1 MNILMVYPRYPDTFW
16 SFRYALKFVSKKSVF
31 PPLGLL
37 TVASLL
43 PKGWNKKVVDLNV
56 RNLKDEDIL
65 WADYVFVSAMMV
77 QEKSAKEIIDRV
89 KILGKTVVAG
99 GPAFT
104 TGFDRFEN
112 VDYFV
117 LNEAEITLPL
127 FLKDLE
133 EGNLKKIYTSTER
146 PDITK
151 TPIPS
156 WNLINFKDYLTMPVQ
171 YSRGCPYNCEFCD
184 IIIMNGRIPRTKTKE
199 QMINEFQILYDL
211 GWRDSVFVVDDNFI
225 GNKENVK
232 KLLPYLVR
240 WQKKHKYPFKLF
252 TEASVNLSDDKE
264 LMKLMSMAN
273 FNKVFLG
280 IETPNPESLRECD
293 KMLNVNKDLV
303 ESVKTI
309 QRNGM
314 QVMGGFIVGF
324 DNDNETIF
332 DSQIKFIQQIGVA
345 TAMVGL
351 LTAMPQTRLWHR
363 LKKEG
368 RLVKRSTGENTDGS
382 LNFIPKMGK
391 EKLINGYK
399 QIIKT
404 IYNNKNYYKRVWT
417 FIKNYKPTV
426 KSKIRIADIGSFLKS
441 IWFIGI
447 LSKARFYYWKLLIKT
462 GIIKPKAFSIAVELA
477 IEGSHYEKVA
487 RRVLSV
493 N

>member
-1 MNILMVYPRYPDTFW
+1 MNILMVYPWYPDTFW
-16 SFRYALKFVSKKSVF
+16 SFRYALKFVSKKAVF

-43 PKGWNKKVVDLNV
+43 PKRWNKRVIDLNV
-56 RNLKDEDIL
+56 RSLKDEDIL
-65 WADYVFVSAMMV
+65 WADYVFISAMMV
-77 QEKSAKEIIDRV
+77 QEKSAKEVINRV
-89 KILGKTVVAG
+89 KSFNKKIVAG

-104 TGFDRFEN
+104 TSPEIFKD

-133 EGNLKKIYTSTER
+133 NGTLKKTYISEER

-151 TPIPS
+151 TPVPS
-156 WNLINFKDYLTMPVQ
+156 WNLINFKDYLTMPIQ

-184 IIIMNGRIPRTKTKE
+184 IIILNGRIPRTKTPE
-199 QMINEFQILYDL
+199 QIINEFQILYDL
-211 GWRDSVFVVDDNFI
+211 GWRDSIFVVDDNFI

-232 KLLPYLVR
+232 KLLPYLGR
-240 WQKKHKYPFKLF
+240 WQRKHNYPFKLF
-252 TEASVNLSDDKE
+252 TEASVNLADDQE
-264 LMKLMSMAN
+264 LMRLMSLAN

-280 IETPNPESLRECD
+280 IETPNMESLRECD
-293 KMLNVNKDLV
+293 KMLNVNKDLG
-303 ESVKTI
+303 ESVRKI

-324 DNDNETIF
+324 DNDNESIF
-332 DSQIKFIQQIGVA
+332 DSQIRFIQQIGVA

-368 RLVKRSTGENTDGS
+368 RLTKMTTGENTDGS

-404 IYNNKNYYKRVWT
+404 IYSNKNYYKRVWT

-426 KSKIRIADIGSFLKS
+426 KSKVRLCDVRSFLKS

-447 LSKARFYYWKLLIKT
+447 FSKARFYYWNLLIKT
-462 GIIKPKAFSIAVELA
+462 GIRRPKAFSIAVELA

-487 RRVLSV
+487 RRVLLV
-493 N
+493 